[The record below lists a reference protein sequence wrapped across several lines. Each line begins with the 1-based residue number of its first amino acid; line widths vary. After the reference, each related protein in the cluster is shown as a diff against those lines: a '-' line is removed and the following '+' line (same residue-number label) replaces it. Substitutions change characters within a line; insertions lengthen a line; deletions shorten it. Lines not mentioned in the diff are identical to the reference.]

1 VLDSLSSHQETHQEV
16 YEVRHD
22 SVSQSELSECL
33 RVEKELDEPSS
44 LPMRPAAQV
53 QVSLLRL
60 PMQGQD
66 RRTKTHSTQASE
78 L

>member
-1 VLDSLSSHQETHQEV
+1 VLDSLSSHQETHQEIH
-16 YEVRHD
+16 EVRHD

-33 RVEKELDEPSS
+33 RVEKEPDEPSS

-53 QVSLLRL
+53 QMSLLRL
-60 PMQGQD
+60 PMQDQGP
-66 RRTKTHSTQASE
+66 RTKTHSAQASE